1 MRFLITL
8 LVVVLVAVSL
18 ALVAREDPG
27 YVLITRG
34 DWTLESSLT
43 LLVFALVASFLGAY
57 ALVRL
62 LARTWSVPGRMR
74 HWRQRHQ
81 LDRARDA
88 THRGLVELSEG
99 HWRDAERTLIRHA
112 SRSELPLLNYL
123 SAARAAQKQNAHDR
137 RDRYLQLAHKSMP
150 DANLAVELTQAELQ
164 LVSGQNEQSLATL
177 MHLRSIAPKHPY
189 VLQLLMRL
197 YEQMGSW
204 GDLVDLIPELRRRKA
219 ADEHTIEALE
229 FRVHR
234 ELLGIAGRSGRKAR
248 LFEVWQHVPR
258 YLRHD
263 ETLVYDYARHLTCVG
278 EHDVAEAL
286 LRSTLNRQWND
297 RLAYL
302 YGLIPAQDAARQLA
316 QAESW
321 LKGRER
327 NPGLLLTAAR
337 LSLRNQLWGKARSYL
352 EASLASSPRAE
363 TFNEMGALLE
373 RLDEHEHATEYYRR
387 GLILAADSSVCEVLG
402 TTPATTLPPPPAAAP
417 AGETARLPQSAAYSK
432 ESE

>member
-8 LVVVLVAVSL
+8 LIVVLVAVSL
-18 ALVAREDPG
+18 ALVAKQDPG

-43 LLVFALVASFLGAY
+43 LLVAALVASFLGGY

-62 LARTWSVPGRMR
+62 LVRTWNVPGRMR
-74 HWRQRHQ
+74 HWRHRHQ

-99 HWRDAERTLIRHA
+99 HWRAAERTLIRHA
-112 SRSELPLLNYL
+112 TRSELPLLNYL
-123 SAARAAQKQNAHDR
+123 SAARAAQKQNAHER

-164 LVSGQNEQSLATL
+164 LVSGQHEQSLATL

-204 GDLVDLIPELRRRKA
+204 GDLLELLPELRRRKA
-219 ADEHTIEALE
+219 VEETAIESLE

-234 ELLGIAGRSGRKAR
+234 ELLGIAGRSGRKGA
-248 LFEVWQHVPR
+248 LLEAWQRVPR
-258 YLRHD
+258 YLRHN
-263 ETLVYDYARHLTCVG
+263 EILVHDYARQLTCVG
-278 EHDVAEAL
+278 EHDAAESL
-286 LRSTLNRQWND
+286 LRATLNRQWSD

-302 YGLIPAQDAARQLA
+302 YGLVPAGDAARQLA
-316 QAESW
+316 QAEAW

-327 NPGLLLTAAR
+327 NPELLLTAAR
-337 LSLRNQLWGKARSYL
+337 LCLRNQLWGKARAYL

-363 TFNEMGALLE
+363 TYNEMGALLE
-373 RLDEHEHATEYYRR
+373 RLDEHENATDYYRR
-387 GLILAADSSVCEVLG
+387 GLILAADNSVSEVLG
-402 TTPATTLPPPPAAAP
+402 TTPPPPTLPAP
-417 AGETARLPQSAAYSK
+417 APAVAPEPARLPQSAAYSK